1 MSFLDWLYSRYPN
14 PSINGQ
20 WGLLH
25 ILTLVACI
33 ALIIG
38 ISLIFRKKSSKAKK
52 TIVFTLISI
61 ILFFEL
67 ARRAIGMILM
77 EEYELT
83 NILKLL
89 LPGSWGAI
97 SCWTLILAMIV
108 RKKWLYNYASIT
120 GLLCAIVFFAYPS
133 AGFNNQYILFENVYS
148 IATHSLLLIVS
159 ILFMTLKF
167 TDFNNSKTIL
177 PVILS
182 YIFTVGYAFLQIY
195 VLKIES
201 DPLYFMPGNEIF
213 NIVGFEYHWYLIIY
227 VLFICS
233 FTSIFYIIGKKENKN

>member
-1 MSFLDWLYSRYPN
+1 MSFKDWLFSSYPN

-25 ILTLVACI
+25 ILTLVACV

-38 ISLIFRKKSSKAKK
+38 ISLMFRKKSGKAKK
-52 TIVFTLISI
+52 AIVFTLIGI
-61 ILFFEL
+61 ILLFEL
-67 ARRAIGMILM
+67 ARRSIGMILL

-83 NILKLL
+83 SILKIL
-89 LPGSWGAI
+89 LPRPWCAI
-97 SCWTLILAMIV
+97 SCWTLILAMII

-120 GLLCAIVFFAYPS
+120 GLLCAIVFFAYPGV
-133 AGFNNQYILFENVYS
+133 GFNNELLLFENVYS
-148 IATHSLLLIVS
+148 IVTHSLLLVVS

-182 YIFTVGYAFLQIY
+182 YIFTVGYAFLEIF
-195 VLKIES
+195 VLKIEN
-201 DPLYFMPGNEIF
+201 DPLYFMPGNDIQ
-213 NIVGFEYHWYLIIY
+213 NIVEFEYAWYLVLYI
-227 VLFICS
+227 LFICS
-233 FTSIFYIIGKKENKN
+233 FTSIFYILGKKSKK